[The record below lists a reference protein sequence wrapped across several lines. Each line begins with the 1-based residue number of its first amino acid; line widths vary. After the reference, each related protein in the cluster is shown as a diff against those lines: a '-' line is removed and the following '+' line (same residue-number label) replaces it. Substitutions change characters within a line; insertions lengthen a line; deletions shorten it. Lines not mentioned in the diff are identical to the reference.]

1 MKSEIDVMIGAF
13 SMESPSYAIKSVNID
28 EYNSNRGKLEIIKAL
43 DGTIQTFVKTED
55 SFAISSFSLTS
66 ELVGVAISSFNFI
79 NGNSGVFPTNYK
91 HQWLEGLVPQS
102 LVEKFT
108 IEK

>member
-1 MKSEIDVMIGAF
+1 
-13 SMESPSYAIKSVNID
+13 
-28 EYNSNRGKLEIIKAL
+28 
-43 DGTIQTFVKTED
+43 
-55 SFAISSFSLTS
+55 
-66 ELVGVAISSFNFI
+66 LVGVAISSFNFI

-108 IEK
+108 REK